1 MKRSERAGTEQRGS
15 IINVV
20 LLVLVI
26 LTLIGF
32 VLIRSARIDTQI
44 AANEKQ
50 ETTAFHAADAGLS
63 RALNMFDG
71 NGDGSW
77 MGSTHSFGDATYLV
91 TMVDYTGSSSSCG
104 GSSSSCGGSSS
115 SGSSSSVIDSYD
127 TDGDGYVLIRAT
139 GTINK
144 AKVVVEAIYQE
155 GTGMI
160 SWKQVE

>member
-1 MKRSERAGTEQRGS
+1 MKRGERIDTEQRGS
-15 IINVV
+15 IINIV

-32 VLIRSARIDTQI
+32 VLIRSARIDTRI

-63 RALNMFDG
+63 RALNMLEG

-77 MGSTHSFGDATYLV
+77 LGSPQSFGDATYLV
-91 TMVDYTGSSSSCG
+91 TMTDYTSSSSSSISSV
-104 GSSSSCGGSSS
+104 SSSSA
-115 SGSSSSVIDSYD
+115 VYSYD
-127 TDGDGYVLIRAT
+127 IDGDGYILIRTT

-144 AKVVVEAIYQE
+144 ATVAVEAIYQE

-160 SWKQVE
+160 SWREVE